1 MKVEILKVILLIALF
16 IVTLICGFLPVK
28 LVSYSQRQTTHA
40 GSTRQSNRKRYKHVF
55 SCLSCFSAGVFLAT
69 CLLDL
74 FPDVR
79 QNLSDVLILYE
90 IHTGFPVPEF
100 VMVFGLFIILIT
112 EQIVLEF
119 KEKSLQQANTDKK
132 PLLHQAKQKQIEED
146 ALSFKSDLTI
156 SGIEDD
162 VSRFRE
168 YHTQDSA
175 SDIEENFSD
184 SSSED
189 SHSHHHHQHQHQH
202 HHHHDQNIS
211 KGHSQSVLRSI
222 LLTVALSLHSIFEGL
237 AIGLARKE
245 SNILTITSA
254 IILHKCTLS
263 LSLGINLSHSKLHYG
278 SIIRSLLLFSL
289 AAPIGISIGIL
300 IIDLWDSLTSSLI
313 QGLLQGIACGTFL
326 YITFFEIFPSEF
338 NNTKGRRLCKV
349 LFVLFGFSVVCIIM
363 FLNAEPATPIDPCSH
378 PRLHP

>member
-16 IVTLICGFLPVK
+16 VVTVVCGFLPVK
-28 LVSYSQRQTTHA
+28 LVSYSQRQTAQGGT
-40 GSTRQSNRKRYKHVF
+40 TRQSNRKRYKHVF

-79 QNLSDVLILYE
+79 QNLSDVLVLYE
-90 IHTGFPVPEF
+90 VHTGFPVPEF

-119 KEKSLQQANTDKK
+119 KEKHLEQADTDKK
-132 PLLHQAKQKQIEED
+132 PLLHQAKRKQIEED

-168 YHTQDSA
+168 YQTQVST
-175 SDIEENFSD
+175 SDIEDSFSD
-184 SSSED
+184 SVSED
-189 SHSHHHHQHQHQH
+189 SHYHQHHQHNHNY
-202 HHHHDQNIS
+202 HDHNTS

-245 SNILTITSA
+245 TNILTITSA

-278 SIIRSLLLFSL
+278 SIIRSLLFFSL
-289 AAPIGISIGIL
+289 AAPIGIGIGIL

-338 NNTKGRRLCKV
+338 NNNKGRRLCKV

-363 FLNAEPATPIDPCSH
+363 FLNAEPATPIDPCSDRRS
-378 PRLHP
+378 PP